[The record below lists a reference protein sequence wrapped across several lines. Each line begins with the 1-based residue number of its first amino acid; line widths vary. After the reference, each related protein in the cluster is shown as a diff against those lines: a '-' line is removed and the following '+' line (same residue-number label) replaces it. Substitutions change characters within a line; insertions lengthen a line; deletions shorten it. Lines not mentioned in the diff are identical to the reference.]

1 MESIGFD
8 AVTLEDICS
17 SELHSARATLNLT
30 VSQSTGA
37 GGFGG
42 LHMQCMQQ
50 RIAEVGVT
58 VTWAMSQWGM

>member
-42 LHMQCMQQ
+42 LHVQQ

-58 VTWAMSQWGM
+58 WAMSQ